1 MADKQIEQIL
11 RDLSD
16 LRGYIYN
23 NVDKLQSTIE
33 QSEIT
38 NNGSLKSLEFR
49 LDAILQANL
58 DTFWLL
64 MCSVLVF
71 FISISNI
78 VYAAETM
85 VGQVNGMMCIKCQ
98 KMVTEALQKACP
110 DATVKVSWPEGVA
123 VSSFAD
129 KSNLNEEEYK
139 QAIAGTGFEVV
150 KVIKVGKIIE
160 DPSAAVSLLTN

>member
-1 MADKQIEQIL
+1 MK
-11 RDLSD
+11 
-16 LRGYIYN
+16 
-23 NVDKLQSTIE
+23 KLIKNFLVLFFLISST
-33 QSEIT
+33 T
-38 NNGSLKSLEFR
+38 
-49 LDAILQANL
+49 
-58 DTFWLL
+58 
-64 MCSVLVF
+64 
-71 FISISNI
+71 

>member
-1 MADKQIEQIL
+1 MRKIL
-11 RDLSD
+11 SS
-16 LRGYIYN
+16 I
-23 NVDKLQSTIE
+23 I
-33 QSEIT
+33 
-38 NNGSLKSLEFR
+38 
-49 LDAILQANL
+49 
-58 DTFWLL
+58 
-64 MCSVLVF
+64 LVF

-78 VYAAETM
+78 VFAAETM

-98 KMVTEALQKACP
+98 KMVTKALQKACP

-129 KSNLNEEEYK
+129 KSNLNEEQYK

-160 DPSAAVSLLTN
+160 DPSEAVSLLAN

>member
-1 MADKQIEQIL
+1 MK
-11 RDLSD
+11 
-16 LRGYIYN
+16 
-23 NVDKLQSTIE
+23 KLIKNFLVLFFLISST
-33 QSEIT
+33 T
-38 NNGSLKSLEFR
+38 
-49 LDAILQANL
+49 
-58 DTFWLL
+58 
-64 MCSVLVF
+64 
-71 FISISNI
+71 

-160 DPSAAVSLLTN
+160 DPSEAVSILSN

>member
-1 MADKQIEQIL
+1 MKKIL
-11 RDLSD
+11 S
-16 LRGYIYN
+16 
-23 NVDKLQSTIE
+23 S
-33 QSEIT
+33 
-38 NNGSLKSLEFR
+38 
-49 LDAILQANL
+49 IL
-58 DTFWLL
+58 
-64 MCSVLVF
+64 LVF

-160 DPSAAVSLLTN
+160 DPSTAVSLLAN

>member
-1 MADKQIEQIL
+1 MV
-11 RDLSD
+11 R
-16 LRGYIYN
+16 
-23 NVDKLQSTIE
+23 
-33 QSEIT
+33 
-38 NNGSLKSLEFR
+38 LKNIVLT
-49 LDAILQANL
+49 L
-58 DTFWLL
+58 TFLL
-64 MCSVLVF
+64 FTTS
-71 FISISNI
+71 
-78 VYAAETM
+78 VYAAESM

-150 KVIKVGKIIE
+150 KVIKVAKIIDNAE
-160 DPSAAVSLLTN
+160 EARKLVD

>member
-1 MADKQIEQIL
+1 MK
-11 RDLSD
+11 
-16 LRGYIYN
+16 
-23 NVDKLQSTIE
+23 KLIKNFLVLFFLISST
-33 QSEIT
+33 S
-38 NNGSLKSLEFR
+38 
-49 LDAILQANL
+49 
-58 DTFWLL
+58 
-64 MCSVLVF
+64 
-71 FISISNI
+71 

-160 DPSAAVSLLTN
+160 DPSTAVSLLAN

>member
-1 MADKQIEQIL
+1 MKKIL
-11 RDLSD
+11 SSMILVFLIS
-16 LRGYIYN
+16 
-23 NVDKLQSTIE
+23 
-33 QSEIT
+33 IT
-38 NNGSLKSLEFR
+38 N
-49 LDAILQANL
+49 I
-58 DTFWLL
+58 T
-64 MCSVLVF
+64 
-71 FISISNI
+71 
-78 VYAAETM
+78 YATESM
-85 VGQVNGMMCIKCQ
+85 VAQVNGMMCIKCQ

-139 QAIAGTGFEVV
+139 QAISGTGFEVV

>member
-1 MADKQIEQIL
+1 MK
-11 RDLSD
+11 
-16 LRGYIYN
+16 
-23 NVDKLQSTIE
+23 KLIKNFLVLFFLISST
-33 QSEIT
+33 S
-38 NNGSLKSLEFR
+38 
-49 LDAILQANL
+49 
-58 DTFWLL
+58 
-64 MCSVLVF
+64 
-71 FISISNI
+71 

-150 KVIKVGKIIE
+150 KVIKVGKFIE

>member
-1 MADKQIEQIL
+1 MK
-11 RDLSD
+11 
-16 LRGYIYN
+16 
-23 NVDKLQSTIE
+23 KLIKNFLVLFFLISST
-33 QSEIT
+33 S
-38 NNGSLKSLEFR
+38 
-49 LDAILQANL
+49 
-58 DTFWLL
+58 
-64 MCSVLVF
+64 
-71 FISISNI
+71 

-129 KSNLNEEEYK
+129 KSNINEEEYK

-160 DPSAAVSLLTN
+160 DPSEAVSILSN

>member
-1 MADKQIEQIL
+1 MIKKTII
-11 RDLSD
+11 
-16 LRGYIYN
+16 
-23 NVDKLQSTIE
+23 STIFCLIY
-33 QSEIT
+33 ST
-38 NNGSLKSLEFR
+38 AF
-49 LDAILQANL
+49 
-58 DTFWLL
+58 
-64 MCSVLVF
+64 
-71 FISISNI
+71 
-78 VYAAETM
+78 AAESM

>member
-1 MADKQIEQIL
+1 MKKIIKNFL
-11 RDLSD
+11 VLFF
-16 LRGYIYN
+16 LIF
-23 NVDKLQSTIE
+23 ST
-33 QSEIT
+33 S
-38 NNGSLKSLEFR
+38 
-49 LDAILQANL
+49 
-58 DTFWLL
+58 
-64 MCSVLVF
+64 
-71 FISISNI
+71 

>member
-1 MADKQIEQIL
+1 MKKIL
-11 RDLSD
+11 SS
-16 LRGYIYN
+16 I
-23 NVDKLQSTIE
+23 I
-33 QSEIT
+33 
-38 NNGSLKSLEFR
+38 
-49 LDAILQANL
+49 
-58 DTFWLL
+58 
-64 MCSVLVF
+64 LVF

-78 VYAAETM
+78 VFAAETM

-98 KMVTEALQKACP
+98 KMVTKALQKACP

>member
-1 MADKQIEQIL
+1 MRKIL
-11 RDLSD
+11 SS
-16 LRGYIYN
+16 I
-23 NVDKLQSTIE
+23 I
-33 QSEIT
+33 
-38 NNGSLKSLEFR
+38 
-49 LDAILQANL
+49 
-58 DTFWLL
+58 
-64 MCSVLVF
+64 LVF

-78 VYAAETM
+78 VFAAETM

-98 KMVTEALQKACP
+98 KMVTKALQKACP

-129 KSNLNEEEYK
+129 KSNLNEEQYK

-160 DPSAAVSLLTN
+160 DPSVAVSLLAN